1 MANNKGRGALKD
13 EGSSSTDVHDANG
26 NEIQRLRSLNGR
38 TTGPTRR
45 STKGQ
50 WTTEEDT
57 ILCRAVQHFKGKN
70 WKMIAE
76 CFPDRTDVQC
86 LHRWQKVLN
95 PELVKGPWS
104 KEEDE
109 TIIEMVRKF
118 GPKKWSA
125 IAQALPGRIG
135 KQCRERWHNHLK
147 PSINREPWTQE
158 EEVTLIHAHQI
169 YGNKW
174 AELTKCLPGRT
185 DNAIK
190 NHWNSSVKKKISSYL
205 ASELLSQFKGLSDAE
220 SPQLVDRQPQIE
232 SDRKETLEIAD
243 SLDHCETSSANLV
256 CSQSGE
262 LANIAPVD
270 DEMKFDADISG
281 KNFLDS
287 NFGMCMK
294 YYACLE
300 EYTSAVSEARCEVS
314 ASPILMSEEITATNT
329 DEVIAYEFP
338 NNSSVEISPKS
349 LELAEISEYLKL
361 CIRNNVSESALCL
374 NLLDHA
380 NQNNLLACKTS
391 FNNYPY
397 GPGINHGSNEEMSV
411 DLDIPSFVNLEYF
424 SGVTSKTYR
433 SSTMCSGKAFPSNSS
448 YMPQNSHC
456 NNLVTLV
463 PPHQNT
469 SDGSLHGCHIVD
481 TREVFIGGQYPEVA
495 ADGSSQSK
503 VTPLE
508 ENWQENCTPKHT
520 DTEMSSASSNQKLM
534 PSDDNT
540 AVQSVEMPDS
550 GALFYEPPRFPS
562 LDIPFVSCDL
572 ISSGDLQQAYSPFG
586 IRQMMMSSMSCSKPY
601 SLWDSPPSGDSPE
614 VLLKNAAKTFMCTPS
629 IIKKRQRELSSP
641 LAEQQTDKKP
651 GKDMVHAPLCSFLM
665 NHEEKSCIANGNN
678 EAILDKT
685 YLESTEGFFCSSSD
699 NQWIEPVL
707 LDEGKE
713 NIMPAS
719 YGTDG
724 NIYECNS
731 KDQGLF
737 SPCGNE
743 SPSKLSSTKG
753 SKSLKLETING
764 SENASSKGC
773 SPLVV
778 GKCTSTVDDITH
790 LKIFDDTPCIKR
802 GIESPSAWKSP
813 LFMNSLLLG
822 HAISSELMFEDVGYF
837 LSSADR
843 SYDAVGL
850 MLQFSEHTAAVVAEA
865 QELLRSG
872 SAGKASKAQLEN
884 KKFLENGSH
893 DREAENFSMPAKMM
907 ADARVLDFSGC
918 GTPVKRSENL
928 TTMNT
933 ETPMSPSSYLMK
945 VST

>member
-724 NIYECNS
+724 NIYE
-731 KDQGLF
+731 
-737 SPCGNE
+737 
-743 SPSKLSSTKG
+743 
-753 SKSLKLETING
+753 
-764 SENASSKGC
+764 
-773 SPLVV
+773 
-778 GKCTSTVDDITH
+778 
-790 LKIFDDTPCIKR
+790 
-802 GIESPSAWKSP
+802 
-813 LFMNSLLLG
+813 
-822 HAISSELMFEDVGYF
+822 DVGYF

>member
-651 GKDMVHAPLCSFLM
+651 
-665 NHEEKSCIANGNN
+665 
-678 EAILDKT
+678 
-685 YLESTEGFFCSSSD
+685 D